1 MNRYRQFSLLLLVVT
16 LAYTLYSWYDY
27 QSYETDRFEENI
39 RMGETAVENVRVVL
53 DSMIFAIHDH
63 AEKLAPLIS
72 TITSENELLEL
83 LKKESEAIPQIVGVT
98 MAYEPYMFD
107 EKKELYSP
115 FYNKK
120 LNDFQFV
127 EETYNYRDT
136 SLSVSGWY
144 TDVINGNDHMWH
156 QPGFAGAAQELI
168 IDYGIKVKRDD
179 KIIGV
184 LDYSIALRDFNA
196 IVDSLSVGPAG
207 YGYTL
212 LPDGTFLTH
221 PNKDYLLQNIKDLP
235 GENVLEKDEKMLT
248 YEKGYVEYVSRYTL
262 EDSYYFFNTLL
273 SNGWTN
279 VIVFSSES
287 DSFAESKLGRKKI
300 INLSFAASLFLFFL
314 IAYVIKT
321 HTHSHHKYWWL
332 AISYALLLAIN
343 IIVIWRINLQF
354 DYTDI
359 HNHDDQ
365 VINDAMLKKY
375 LGEFYAEKLKRSNKE
390 YYEVPT
396 GIFIESLIKES
407 YSAKVAGLLWMKYP
421 KKIYNEIPPS
431 FYFPE
436 ASSLEARALS
446 AELVSETE
454 FDDHILV
461 KWKFRVNLLQDFTYK
476 KYPFEENEIRIL
488 ITYPDD
494 SKNVLLIPDLHSYEV
509 LNPYYTP
516 GVSELVNLPESRTIA
531 SYFSFQKLD
540 SKSTFGDSQTDSE
553 FPALVYSIM
562 IKRTFASPFI
572 MNFVPLIIISIIL
585 FMIVFSSS
593 KHPTGNIGLSTMNAI
608 QSSAGF
614 MFILVLAHVNERSR
628 ILTPEI
634 TYIELFY
641 FSSYV
646 FIAINAILLGSFLKG
661 LEWKIFNYGDNS
673 IMKLL
678 FWPLLLSM
686 WYLATLFTFY

>member
-1 MNRYRQFSLLLLVVT
+1 
-16 LAYTLYSWYDY
+16 
-27 QSYETDRFEENI
+27 
-39 RMGETAVENVRVVL
+39 MGENAVEKVRTVL
-53 DSMIFAIHDH
+53 DSMILVIHDH
-63 AEKLAPLIS
+63 AEKLAPEIAN
-72 TITSENELLEL
+72 INSENELLEL
-83 LKKESEAIPQIVGVT
+83 IKKESEDIPQIVGIT
-98 MAYEPYMFD
+98 MAYEPYMFNSG
-107 EKKELYSP
+107 KRLYAP
-115 FYNKK
+115 YYNKR
-120 LNDFQFV
+120 LNDFQFI

-136 SLSVSGWY
+136 SLSVAKWY
-144 TDVINGNDHMWH
+144 TNVLAGNDHMW
-156 QPGFAGAAQELI
+156 QEPGFAGAAQELI
-168 IDYGIKVKRDD
+168 IDYGIPVKRDN
-179 KIIGV
+179 KVIGI
-184 LDYSIALRDFNA
+184 LDYSIALSDFNE
-196 IVDSLSVGPAG
+196 IVNTLTVGPAG

-221 PNKDYLLQNIKDLP
+221 PNKDYLLQNVKDLP
-235 GENVLEKDEKMLT
+235 GQNVLEYDETMLT

-262 EDSYYFFNTLL
+262 ERSFYFFNTLL
-273 SNGWTN
+273 STGWTN
-279 VIVFSSES
+279 VIVFSAES
-287 DSFAESKLGRKKI
+287 DSFAESKLGRKKM
-300 INLSFAASLFLFFL
+300 INLSFAASLFLLFL
-314 IAYVIKT
+314 IAYIIKT

-332 AISYALLLAIN
+332 ATSYSVLLACN
-343 IIVIWRINLQF
+343 IILIWNINLQV

-359 HNHDDQ
+359 NNHDEQ
-365 VINDAMLKKY
+365 VINDSMLEKY
-375 LGEFYAEKLKRSNKE
+375 LGEFYEEKQKRSNKE
-390 YYEVPT
+390 YFEVST

-436 ASSLEARALS
+436 ASALEARS
-446 AELVSETE
+446 MSSELVSETE
-454 FDDHILV
+454 FEDHILV

-531 SYFSFQKLD
+531 SYFSFQKMD

-562 IKRTFASPFI
+562 VKRTFASPFI
-572 MNFVPLIIISIIL
+572 MNFIPLIIISIIL

-661 LEWKIFNYGDNS
+661 LEWKVFSYGDNS
-673 IMKLL
+673 LMKLL